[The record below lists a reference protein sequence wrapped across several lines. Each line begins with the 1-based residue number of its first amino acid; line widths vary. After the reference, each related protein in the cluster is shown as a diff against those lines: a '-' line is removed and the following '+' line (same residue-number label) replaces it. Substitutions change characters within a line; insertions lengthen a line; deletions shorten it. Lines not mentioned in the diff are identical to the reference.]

1 MSGTLATPTRRPFQ
15 GGMTMHRL
23 RWQHVLCAGTL
34 ATMVAS
40 MAWGADELLLVSG
53 RWDNTVLVI
62 DLGTAMDP
70 ANDGTAKAIL
80 HSVRVTP
87 DIDAAGKGVPD
98 TPASGQPVNVVLSP
112 DRRFAYVVNHSGTVT
127 PAAAQGF
134 QHGHAGTVTI
144 LDVAKTLDPANAGTT
159 RAIEAI
165 VPTDGFGPVGLAVTA
180 DGRHALVS
188 ASEGDQLED
197 GGRTISVID
206 LGSRKVLHKVTQGW
220 GNPGFA
226 CPPSPIP
233 HAGPHMTFGCFPDA
247 NAVAISPKRGGL
259 VFTANGGTDD
269 VSVIDLDRALAGDPG
284 AEIARIP
291 VAVGPWGLAVSPDGA
306 LVAVANRESART
318 GVEGNTVSI
327 LDAEKAAAGAKDAEV
342 ARVLVGTN
350 NPATATRPFSLAFT
364 PDGTQLLVSN
374 FRSNN
379 LSIIDV
385 KKALAGE
392 LGAETAR
399 LRLET
404 PGGGP
409 SRPRGIV
416 VTPDGRY
423 AAITGAARGASGSGV
438 LWILDVPARKV
449 VGRVTGVG
457 NETYLLAL
465 LPARP

>member
-1 MSGTLATPTRRPFQ
+1 
-15 GGMTMHRL
+15 
-23 RWQHVLCAGTL
+23 
-34 ATMVAS
+34 
-40 MAWGADELLLVSG
+40 LLLVSG

-62 DLGTAMDP
+62 DLGKAMDP
-70 ANDGTAKAIL
+70 ANDGTPNAIINR
-80 HSVRVTP
+80 VRVTP
-87 DIDAAGKGVPD
+87 DIDAKGSGVAD

-112 DRRFAYVVNHSGTVT
+112 DRRRAYVVNHSGSVT
-127 PAAAQGF
+127 PDAAQKF

-144 LDVAKTLDPANAGTT
+144 LDVAKTLDPANAGTLK
-159 RAIEAI
+159 AVEAI
-165 VPTDGFGPVGLAVTA
+165 VPTDGFGPVGLAVTP
-180 DGRHALVS
+180 DGKHALVS

-197 GGRTISVID
+197 GGRTISIID
-206 LGSRKVLHKVTQGW
+206 LASRKVVHKVTQAW
-220 GNPGFA
+220 GNPGFP
-226 CPPSPIP
+226 CPPNPIP
-233 HAGPHMTFGCFPDA
+233 HDGPNMAFGCFADA
-247 NAVAISPKRGGL
+247 NAVLISPKRGGL

-269 VSVIDLDRALAGDPG
+269 VSVIDLARALAGDPG

-291 VAVGPWGLAVSPDGA
+291 VAVGPWGLAISPDGA
-306 LVAVANRESART
+306 LVAAANRESART
-318 GVEGNTVSI
+318 GVEGNTVSF
-327 LDAEKAAAGAKDAEV
+327 LDVEKSAAAAKDAEV

-364 PDGTQLLVSN
+364 PDGTQLIVSN
-374 FRSNN
+374 FRANN
-379 LSIIDV
+379 VSFIDV

-399 LRLET
+399 VRLET
-404 PGGGP
+404 PSGGP

-423 AAITGAARGASGSGV
+423 AAITGAARGTPGSGV
-438 LWILDVPARKV
+438 LWVMDVPSRKV

>member
-1 MSGTLATPTRRPFQ
+1 
-15 GGMTMHRL
+15 MHRQL
-23 RWQHVLCAGTL
+23 SVSVTCAG
-34 ATMVAS
+34 AFAMMVAPT
-40 MAWGADELLLVSG
+40 AWSAGELLLVSG

-62 DLGTAMDP
+62 DLGRAMDP
-70 ANDGTAKAIL
+70 VNDGTPNAIVNR
-80 HSVRVTP
+80 VRVTP
-87 DIDAAGKGVPD
+87 DIDAKGNGVAD

-112 DRRFAYVVNHSGTVT
+112 DRRRAYVVNHSGSVT
-127 PAAAQGF
+127 PAAAQKF

-159 RAIEAI
+159 KAIEAI
-165 VPTDGFGPVGLAVTA
+165 VPTDGFGPVGLAVTP
-180 DGRHALVS
+180 DGKHALVS

-197 GGRTISVID
+197 GGRTIAVID
-206 LGSRKVLHKVTQGW
+206 LASRKVVNKVTQAW
-220 GNPGFA
+220 GNPGFP
-226 CPPSPIP
+226 CPTNPIP
-233 HAGPHMTFGCFPDA
+233 HDGPNMAFGCFADA

-269 VSVIDLDRALAGDPG
+269 VSVIDLARALAGDPG

-291 VAVGPWGLAVSPDGA
+291 VAVGPWGLAISPDGA

-318 GVEGNTVSI
+318 GVEGNTVSL
-327 LDAEKAAAGAKDAEV
+327 LDVDKSAAAAKDAEV

-350 NPATATRPFSLAFT
+350 NPATSTRPFSLAFT
-364 PDGTQLLVSN
+364 PDGTQLIVSN

-379 LSIIDV
+379 VSFIDV

-399 LRLET
+399 IRLET
-404 PGGGP
+404 PSGGP

-423 AAITGAARGASGSGV
+423 AAITGAARGTPGSGV
-438 LWILDVPARKV
+438 LWVMDVPARKV

-465 LPARP
+465 LPRP

>member
-1 MSGTLATPTRRPFQ
+1 MRRLLMRR
-15 GGMTMHRL
+15 G
-23 RWQHVLCAGTL
+23 LCAGAL
-34 ATMVAS
+34 MMLLFAP
-40 MAWGADELLLVSG
+40 MAWAAGELLLVSG

-62 DLGTAMDP
+62 DLGKAMEP
-70 ANDGTAKAIL
+70 ANDGTPNAIVNR
-80 HSVRVTP
+80 VRVTP
-87 DIDAAGKGVPD
+87 DIDAKGNGVAD

-112 DRRFAYVVNHSGTVT
+112 DRRRAFVVNHSGSVT
-127 PAAAQGF
+127 PAAAQKF

-159 RAIEAI
+159 KAIEAI
-165 VPTDGFGPVGLAVTA
+165 VPTDGFGPVGLAVTP
-180 DGRHALVS
+180 DGKHALVS

-197 GGRTISVID
+197 GGRTISIID
-206 LGSRKVLHKVTQGW
+206 VASRKVVQKVTQAW
-220 GNPGFA
+220 GNPGFP
-226 CPPSPIP
+226 CPPNPIP
-233 HAGPHMTFGCFPDA
+233 HDGPNLAFGCFADA

-269 VSVIDLDRALAGDPG
+269 VSVIDLARALGGDAG

-306 LVAVANRESART
+306 LVATANRESART
-318 GVEGNTVSI
+318 GVEGNTVSFV
-327 LDAEKAAAGAKDAEV
+327 DVEKAAAAAKDAEV

-350 NPATATRPFSLAFT
+350 NPATSTRPFSLAFT
-364 PDGTQLLVSN
+364 PDGTQLIVSN

-379 LSIIDV
+379 VSFIDV

-399 LRLET
+399 IRLET

-423 AAITGAARGASGSGV
+423 AAITGAARGAPGSGV
-438 LWILDVPARKV
+438 LWVMDVPARKV

-465 LPARP
+465 LPRP

>member
-1 MSGTLATPTRRPFQ
+1 MRRQLWTR
-15 GGMTMHRL
+15 G
-23 RWQHVLCAGTL
+23 LCAAML
-34 ATMVAS
+34 AMMVAPL
-40 MAWGADELLLVSG
+40 AWAAGELLLVSG

-62 DLGTAMDP
+62 DLGKAMDP
-70 ANDGTAKAIL
+70 ANDGTPNAIVNR
-80 HSVRVTP
+80 VRVTP
-87 DIDAAGKGVPD
+87 DIDVKGSGVAD

-112 DRRFAYVVNHSGTVT
+112 DRRRAYVVNHSGTVT
-127 PAAAQGF
+127 PDAAQKF

-144 LDVAKTLDPANAGTT
+144 LDVAKTLDPANAGTLK
-159 RAIEAI
+159 AVEAI
-165 VPTDGFGPVGLAVTA
+165 VPTDGFGPVGLAVTP
-180 DGRHALVS
+180 DGKHALVS

-197 GGRTISVID
+197 GGRTISIID
-206 LGSRKVLHKVTQGW
+206 LASRKVVHKVTQAW
-220 GNPGFA
+220 GNPGFP
-226 CPPSPIP
+226 CPPNPIP
-233 HAGPHMTFGCFPDA
+233 HDGPNMAFGCFADA

-269 VSVIDLDRALAGDPG
+269 VSVIDLARALAGDPG

-306 LVAVANRESART
+306 LVATANRESART
-318 GVEGNTVSI
+318 GVEGNTVSF
-327 LDAEKAAAGAKDAEV
+327 LDVEKSAAAAKDAEV

-350 NPATATRPFSLAFT
+350 NPAIATRPFSLAFT
-364 PDGTQLLVSN
+364 PDGAQLIVSN

-379 LSIIDV
+379 VSFIDV

-399 LRLET
+399 IRLDT
-404 PGGGP
+404 PSGGP

-423 AAITGAARGASGSGV
+423 AAITGAARGAPGSGV
-438 LWILDVPARKV
+438 LWVMDVPARKV

>member
-1 MSGTLATPTRRPFQ
+1 MMLLFAP
-15 GGMTMHRL
+15 
-23 RWQHVLCAGTL
+23 
-34 ATMVAS
+34 
-40 MAWGADELLLVSG
+40 MAWAAGELLLVSG

-62 DLGTAMDP
+62 DLGKAMEP
-70 ANDGTAKAIL
+70 ANDGTPNAIVNR
-80 HSVRVTP
+80 VRVTP
-87 DIDAAGKGVPD
+87 DIDAKGNGVAD

-112 DRRFAYVVNHSGTVT
+112 DRRRAFVVNHSGSVT
-127 PAAAQGF
+127 PAAAQKF

-159 RAIEAI
+159 KAIEAI
-165 VPTDGFGPVGLAVTA
+165 VPTDGFGPVGLAVTP
-180 DGRHALVS
+180 DGKHALVS

-197 GGRTISVID
+197 GGRTISIID
-206 LGSRKVLHKVTQGW
+206 VASRKVVQKVTQAW
-220 GNPGFA
+220 GNPGFP
-226 CPPSPIP
+226 CPPNPIP
-233 HAGPHMTFGCFPDA
+233 HDGPNLAFGCFADA

-269 VSVIDLDRALAGDPG
+269 VSVIDLARALGGDAG

-306 LVAVANRESART
+306 LVATANRESART
-318 GVEGNTVSI
+318 GVEGNTVSFV
-327 LDAEKAAAGAKDAEV
+327 DVEKAAAAAKDAEV

-350 NPATATRPFSLAFT
+350 NPATSTRPFSLAFT
-364 PDGTQLLVSN
+364 PDGTQLIVSN

-379 LSIIDV
+379 VSFIDV

-399 LRLET
+399 ITLTT
-404 PGGGP
+404 PSGGP

-423 AAITGAARGASGSGV
+423 AAITGAARGAPGSGV
-438 LWILDVPARKV
+438 LWVTEVATGKV
-449 VGRVTGVG
+449 VGRATGVG

-465 LPARP
+465 LPGRS